1 MRVIFIEEIKQ
12 TFERSFFMNGNI
24 LQDKISI
31 QQLEELKLVG
41 FRVLCDGDQYINE
54 ISKASLSLQNRK
66 MDIKHVISPD
76 RQIGAFIVDA
86 DSETEDGYWVC
97 VQVDKYEDI
106 PEDMVSLTVPPQKY
120 AMITHEGPNHDIRNS
135 YEKLHE
141 WTIKNSYTR
150 ALNKWHIER
159 FLDYKNKDQ
168 LKVQLFDTIL

>member
-1 MRVIFIEEIKQ
+1 
-12 TFERSFFMNGNI
+12 MNGNI
-24 LQDKISI
+24 LQDRICI

-41 FRVLCDGDQYINE
+41 FRVLCDADQYINE
-54 ISKASLSLQNRK
+54 ILKASLSLKDRI

-76 RQIGAFIVDA
+76 QQIGAFMVDA
-86 DSETEDGYWVC
+86 DSENEDGYWVC

-106 PEDMVSLTVPPQKY
+106 PKDMTSLTVPQQTY
-120 AMITHEGPNHDIRNS
+120 AMITHEGSNHDIRKS

-141 WTIKNSYTR
+141 WIMKNNYTR
-150 ALNKWHIER
+150 SLNKWHIER